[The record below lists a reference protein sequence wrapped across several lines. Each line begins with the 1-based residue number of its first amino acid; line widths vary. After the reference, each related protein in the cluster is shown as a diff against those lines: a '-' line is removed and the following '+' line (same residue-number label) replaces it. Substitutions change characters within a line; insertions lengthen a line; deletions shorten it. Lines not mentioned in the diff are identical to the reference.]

1 MEANYQIRREFY
13 ENNCGLI
20 AKNLEEIGMI
30 FKEKYDKQ
38 YLENQVKKFFEYRDN
53 YNTQR
58 VRDSIQDFLE
68 ND

>member
-1 MEANYQIRREFY
+1 M
-13 ENNCGLI
+13 
-20 AKNLEEIGMI
+20 K
-30 FKEKYDKQ
+30 
-38 YLENQVKKFFEYRDN
+38 ENQVKKFFEYRDN

>member
-1 MEANYQIRREFY
+1 
-13 ENNCGLI
+13 
-20 AKNLEEIGMI
+20 MI
-30 FKEKYDKQ
+30 FKEKYDKK